1 MVITNFQV
9 QHILRTYSQQLAQ
22 GSRISKNKAQKG
34 SFQKD
39 EVTLS
44 SESKKR
50 WVVDRIAQDII
61 DQLASG
67 SEPSPT
73 VTEVRDQLSSEYGRP
88 LEVSR
93 GEDEELLFRG
103 LDEGQG
109 AFESLSPAENE
120 RLRNRLVEITHS
132 VVYKNLEQEEQG

>member
-22 GSRISKNKAQKG
+22 GSRTARNKAQRG

-50 WVVDRIAQDII
+50 WVVDRIAQEII

-73 VTEVRDQLSSEYGRP
+73 VREVRDQLSSEYGHP

-93 GEDEELLFRG
+93 GDDQEIVFKVQDESH
-103 LDEGQG
+103 G
-109 AFESLSPAENE
+109 AFESLPASENE
-120 RLRNRLVEITHS
+120 RLRKRLVDITHS
-132 VVYKNLEQEEQG
+132 TVYKNLEQEEHG

>member
-1 MVITNFQV
+1 MVINNFQV

-22 GSRISKNKAQKG
+22 GSRTSKSKAQKG

-50 WVVDRIAQDII
+50 WVVDRVAQEII

-73 VTEVRDQLSSEYGRP
+73 AREVRDQLGSEYGRL

-93 GEDEELLFRG
+93 GEDQEIVFKT
-103 LDEGQG
+103 LDEAQG
-109 AFESLSPAENE
+109 TKESLPSSENE
-120 RLRNRLVEITHS
+120 RLRRKLVEIAHS
-132 VVYKNLEQEEQG
+132 VVYKNLEQEEHG

>member
-9 QHILRTYSQQLAQ
+9 QHILRTYSQQLAH
-22 GSRISKNKAQKG
+22 GSRISKNKAQKS

-50 WVVDRIAQDII
+50 WVVDRIAQEII

-73 VTEVRDQLSSEYGRP
+73 VAELRNQLSSEYGRP

-93 GEDEELLFRG
+93 GEDQALVFKG
-103 LDEGQG
+103 LDEGHSM
-109 AFESLSPAENE
+109 FESLPPAENE
-120 RLRNRLVEITHS
+120 RMKNRIVEIAHAI
-132 VVYKNLEQEEQG
+132 VYKNLEQEEQG